1 MIQVNIKAV
10 GMVGIYRYSD
20 EREVR
25 KFEKEDILKKLE
37 KLEFTNK
44 EIQQELRD
52 FKGHL
57 LMVRTIGLGSR
68 KDNRVDLYMQPTSFG
83 RKRPEI
89 SILGNYPLYNM
100 LKEFIE

>member
-10 GMVGIYRYSD
+10 GLVGIYRYND

-25 KFEKEDILKKLE
+25 KFKKEDILEKLE

-44 EIQQELRD
+44 EIQQELKA

-68 KDNRVDLYMQPTSFG
+68 KDNRVDLYIQPTSFG

-100 LKEFIE
+100 LKKFIE